1 MIVGK
6 RLGWSDGEAAETK
19 TGVNL
24 GTKLVLSVSLVK
36 ELESILC
43 KVILFTALLFVS
55 QQNSESVWL
64 F

>member
-6 RLGWSDGEAAETK
+6 RLEWNEGEAAETK

-24 GTKLVLSVSLVK
+24 GTTLVPSDSLVK

-43 KVILFTALLFVS
+43 KFSFYTALLFVS